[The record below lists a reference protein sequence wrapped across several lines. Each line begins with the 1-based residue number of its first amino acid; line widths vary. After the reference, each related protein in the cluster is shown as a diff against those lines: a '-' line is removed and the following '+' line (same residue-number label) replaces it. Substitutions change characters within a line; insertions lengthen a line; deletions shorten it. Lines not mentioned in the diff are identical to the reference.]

1 MYNEVPITDKKPSSR
16 WLGKSTFNWYIYY
29 CSFAAIWL
37 TIAGTVSLIWISPMI
52 SILQSNDPNI
62 NPLGKPISTIHLSVL
77 TSVSFLSPLLT
88 TPTIGKISDKFGR
101 KNSMIF
107 SATLTAL
114 SYLTIAFVP
123 NFYIY
128 CICRLI
134 TGVAKDYILVNCSIY
149 SNEITEPSKRGR
161 FGLYFT
167 LAYPLGYL
175 YGYVIGAYAA
185 FRLFNILCSLPAV
198 VHLLLCAFI
207 TDSPV
212 ALALKGKRTK
222 ALRALEKLRDSGQE
236 KDLELELSA
245 ILREVKSKAE
255 NSSFQLKNLWNNA
268 ASRKALLLGLVV
280 TFSEKC
286 CGINF
291 VLPFSADCFN
301 RLNLSGNTVNIL
313 IAVIQFF
320 GFLFS
325 ACIVNKVGKKRLM
338 ISSMIVCIL
347 SMLSM
352 GCYLFL
358 HSKQIVSSNLDWLSV
373 VCVLVFMTG
382 YSTGLGCVELSILC
396 ELFPTQFRALGVTL
410 AVTAG
415 VLISFISLFAFPIV
429 RERFGEYPVLWFYGL
444 INSVFLI
451 IVYFK
456 LPETTGKSFEKIQNL
471 LEENK

>member
-1 MYNEVPITDKKPSSR
+1 MYNEVLVTDKKPSSR
-16 WLGKSTFNWYIYY
+16 WLAKSTFNWYIYY
-29 CSFAAIWL
+29 CSFAVIWL
-37 TIAGTVSLIWISPMI
+37 NITASVNLVWISPMI

-107 SATLTAL
+107 SATLTTL

-134 TGVAKDYILVNCSIY
+134 EGVAKDFALVNCGIY

-161 FGLYFT
+161 FGLFFT
-167 LAYPLGYL
+167 LAYPLGNL
-175 YGYVIGAYAA
+175 YGYLIGAYAA
-185 FRLFNILCSLPAV
+185 FKLFNILCSLPAV

-212 ALALKGKRTK
+212 ALALKGKRAE
-222 ALRALEKLRDSGQE
+222 ALRALEKLRDNGQE
-236 KDLELELSA
+236 KDLEQELSA

-255 NSSFQLKNLWNNA
+255 NSSFQLKNLWNNP
-268 ASRKALLLGLVV
+268 ASRRALYLGLVV

-313 IAVIQFF
+313 IAVIQFL

-325 ACIVNKVGKKRLM
+325 TCIVDKVGKKRLM
-338 ISSMIVCIL
+338 ILSLIVCIL

-358 HSKQIVSSNLDWLSV
+358 HSKEMVPSNLDWILV
-373 VCVLVFMTG
+373 VCVLVFMIG
-382 YSTGLGCVELSILC
+382 YSIGLGCIVLSILC

-410 AVTAG
+410 GTTAG
-415 VLISFISLFAFPIV
+415 VLISFVNLFAFLIV
-429 RERFGEYPVLWFYGL
+429 KERYGQYPVLWFYGL
-444 INSVFLI
+444 ASCVCLI

-456 LPETTGKSFEKIQNL
+456 LPETTGKSFETIQCM